1 MPQTEAQKRA
11 KQKYD
16 AKTYKP
22 ITCKCKLSDYDK
34 FQAYAQQQNIS
45 SMNSLISKSIMYCI
59 NNNINISDES
69 TELNNT
75 SRQLFDLRTQNNL
88 TKTQAAEKLE
98 IPYQEY
104 IKYESGNDNPKLDIL
119 LKACKL
125 YNVPQ
130 SYFGINSDLVA
141 VGNKGYSIENHDNSE
156 TLVVTGE
163 EFVAIKKLL
172 KEFRNK

>member
-45 SMNSLISKSIMYCI
+45 SMNSLISRSIMYCI
-59 NNNINISDES
+59 NNNINIADES
-69 TELNNT
+69 TEINNT
-75 SRQLFDLRTQNNL
+75 SRQLFDLRTQHSL
-88 TKTQAAEKLE
+88 TQTQVAKELNIARQKYINYETGNEK
-98 IPYQEY
+98 P
-104 IKYESGNDNPKLDIL
+104 PLDII

-125 YNVPQ
+125 YDVPQ
-130 SYFGINSDLVA
+130 SYFSINSDLVA
-141 VGNKGYSIENHDNSE
+141 IGNKGYIIQSTNNIE
-156 TLVVTGE
+156 TLEVSPE
-163 EFVAIKKLL
+163 EFLAIKEFL